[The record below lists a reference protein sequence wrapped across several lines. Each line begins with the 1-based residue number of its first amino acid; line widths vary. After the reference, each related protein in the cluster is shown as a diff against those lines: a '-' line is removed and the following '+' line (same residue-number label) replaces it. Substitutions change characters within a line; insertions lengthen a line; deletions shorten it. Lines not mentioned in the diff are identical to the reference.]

1 MSTTAPR
8 RTGESNEILGLTAA
22 EFSEWWAKHW
32 EPGQHVAYVGP
43 TGTGK
48 TTAAV
53 TMLKPRKYVLAL
65 DPKGGD
71 DTLRK
76 LGFPRLSKW
85 PPPRSFW
92 RDVEEGKPMR
102 RIVGAVCRRTE
113 DYGPLAAQLK
123 ACVDDVFAAGGFTLY
138 VDELEIAA
146 RFMRLA
152 ATIELF
158 LIAARNK
165 GISVVTAFQRPAYVP
180 TTASSQTSWFATF
193 YTRDTDVVGRLA
205 EMAGRPKHEMRG
217 MVRGLAA
224 MPYSL
229 LLFSRDPRMPV
240 VVTKPPK
247 VG

>member
-1 MSTTAPR
+1 
-8 RTGESNEILGLTAA
+8 
-22 EFSEWWAKHW
+22 
-32 EPGQHVAYVGP
+32 
-43 TGTGK
+43 
-48 TTAAV
+48 
-53 TMLKPRKYVLAL
+53 MLKPRRYVLAL

-71 DTLRK
+71 DTLKK
-76 LGFPRLSKW
+76 LGYPRLSTW
-85 PPPRSFW
+85 PPPRKFW
-92 RDVEEGKPMR
+92 RDVEGGKPAR
-102 RIVGAVCRRTE
+102 FIVGQHCHRTE
-113 DYGPLAAQLK
+113 DYGPLAATLK
-123 ACVDDVFAAGGFTLY
+123 RCVDDVFAAGGFTLY

-146 RFMRLA
+146 RFMKLA

-193 YTRDTDVVGRLA
+193 YTRDIDVVGRLA

>member
-1 MSTTAPR
+1 MAQRLTAE
-8 RTGESNEILGLTAA
+8 TNSVLGLTGEQFA
-22 EFSEWWAKHW
+22 EWWAAHW
-32 EPGQHVAYVGP
+32 QPGEHVAYVGP

-53 TMLKPRKYVLAL
+53 TMLKPRRYVLAL

-71 DTLRK
+71 DTLKK
-76 LGFPRLSKW
+76 LGYPRLSSW
-85 PPPRSFW
+85 PAGGPRQVW
-92 RDVEEGKPMR
+92 KAVGDEKPAR
-102 RIVGAVCRRTE
+102 YIVGQVCNRTE
-113 DYGPLAAQLK
+113 DYGSLAVMLK
-123 ACVDDVFAAGGFTLY
+123 RCVDDTFAAGGFTLY

-146 RFMRLA
+146 RFMKLA

-158 LIAARNK
+158 LIAARNR

-193 YTRDTDVVGRLA
+193 YTRDIDVVGRLA

>member
-1 MSTTAPR
+1 MPSTT
-8 RTGESNEILGLTAA
+8 RTRDDVNILGLTGE
-22 EFSEWWAKHW
+22 EFQRWWAEHW
-32 EPGQHVAYVGP
+32 KVGEHVAYVGP

-53 TMLKPRKYVLAL
+53 TMLKPRRYVLAL

-71 DTLRK
+71 DTLKK
-76 LGFPRLSKW
+76 LGYPRLSTW

-92 RDVEEGKPMR
+92 KDVEEGKPMR
-102 RIVGAVCRRTE
+102 RIVGQVCRRTE

-123 ACVDDVFAAGGFTLY
+123 RCVDDVFAAGGFTLY

-146 RFMRLA
+146 RFMKLA

-180 TTASSQTSWFATF
+180 TTASSQTSWFVTF
-193 YTRDTDVVGRLA
+193 QTRDTDVVGRLA

-217 MVRGLAA
+217 MVKGLSQ
-224 MPYSL
+224 MPYSM
-229 LLFSRDPRMPV
+229 LLFSRNPRDPV
-240 VVTKPPK
+240 VVTKAPK